1 MRVLKFDVSELNIEK
16 NPGCDFGGLVPGTEG
31 YLKAEFSFT
40 RDWDGYVRAVSFY
53 DGITEYAIALED
65 GKSCIIPGEVTKRPA
80 FGIKVTGKK
89 SNGVMITNRIIVT
102 QNGGN

>member
-31 YLKAEFSFT
+31 YLKAEFSFSAE
-40 RDWDGYVRAVSFY
+40 WDGYVRVASFY
-53 DGITEYAIALED
+53 SGVEEYAVILED
-65 GKSCIIPGEVTKRPA
+65 GKSCHIPAEVTRRPA
-80 FGIKVTGKK
+80 FGLKVTGKK
-89 SNGVMITNRIIVT
+89 SNGVMITNKIIIA